1 MQKGLKSK
9 KVKFLAKPHTT
20 HCFPPKAKK
29 KNFELIT
36 AIYNFF
42 ENPYL
47 HTIFSPFLAHCKMRV
62 THFLNS
68 QTSPTLIMLLERFL
82 HAYFMTMTSAV
93 DRLIYFIFT
102 QLFRRPR
109 LECVVFYVLKNID
122 SLECIVLWQYFREV
136 FVQISS
142 FLEYFF

>member
-9 KVKFLAKPHTT
+9 KVKNLSKAT
-20 HCFPPKAKK
+20 HHALFSSKKLK

-47 HTIFSPFLAHCKMRV
+47 HTTFSPILAHCKMCV

-68 QTSPTLIMLLERFL
+68 QTSSTLIMLLERFL

-93 DRLIYFIFT
+93 DRLIHFIFT

-122 SLECIVLWQYFREV
+122 SLECIVL
-136 FVQISS
+136 
-142 FLEYFF
+142 